1 MQLREIAQS
10 YQLQKILKSSRWGSV
25 LRGTDVRSGQAVVV
39 KLLNVAPAL
48 GPEAMAPAFEK
59 LAATLG
65 GLRGH
70 PHLPVLLDHGFA
82 TDGSA
87 FLVFEPLEGK
97 SVDDL
102 AGASPATLLK
112 LVGGA
117 MTGWEALASR
127 GLPHLNLSP
136 DNLLVAAGEQVKL
149 LGLGT
154 ALFRP
159 RDGAAGAENA
169 RFLAPEVLAGAAAD
183 WRADLYSLARITC
196 QLLGATVGFGETP
209 VVQFPLAVSFELE
222 SDEPLRQVLERSLRQ
237 SPAERPMPRDFREA
251 LVRAVGAPLPAA
263 GPAIQA
269 PAVQAPVV
277 QAPAVQAPL
286 VRTPAAAPP
295 PVATQP
301 SLSQAPPPRLEAPAP
316 MPALAPA
323 PSPPP
328 LITPASPPPAAASLS
343 ALPPLDLPPLSE
355 PVAPEGGGDLLS
367 AVDEEALNALL
378 SVPLPP
384 PRTAGAPT
392 PQPAKAPGT
401 GRHAGPSRPAAAAKP
416 AARGP
421 WFRQPLI
428 LGGAVG
434 VLVLALAAAAWWFF
448 WRPRSE
454 PAPAAPQVALSN
466 VFRRPPIE
474 RLDQAKL
481 LFAQG
486 DDLAARRILR
496 SIAWGEQG
504 LLPPRGCR
512 EMAALEEALS
522 RSALERLPTD
532 LAAGLRTANL
542 EQLQSAVEAGA
553 GQEASL
559 PPEVQAD
566 FSRARGVVDAYAQAR
581 AAAAQKQ
588 HVQVL
593 ERFATLTELLP
604 GASDPE
610 DLRGKAAV
618 AVETQAEALAREAK
632 YVEALAGLEPL
643 ERTWKDR
650 PGLKERLQQ
659 YRTSQ
664 EEEPKQEALLATL
677 PNIERR
683 KKPHEGLEALSG
695 VKPTPH
701 LEARFAEDRKRLE
714 DLLARLDAKPPELTL
729 RDGYLLDYSRGT
741 VVDLSFRAKDDYE
754 VKSVKL
760 LARRKGGKYREL
772 PLEKSRA
779 GSYSVEVSPDFHQ
792 NETFQFYVVA
802 TDISGHETYLGSPDK
817 PQEVKRKQ
825 GFERLVQ

>member
-39 KLLNVAPAL
+39 KLLNVPPAQ
-48 GPEAMAPAFEK
+48 GPAAMAPAFEK

-222 SDEPLRQVLERSLRQ
+222 SDETLRQVLEKSLRQ
-237 SPAERPMPRDFREA
+237 NPAERPMPRDFREA
-251 LVRAVGAPLPAA
+251 LVRAVGSPLPAA
-263 GPAIQA
+263 APAAQSVPA
-269 PAVQAPVV
+269 VQTPAVQAP
-277 QAPAVQAPL
+277 P
-286 VRTPAAAPP
+286 VRTPAVAP
-295 PVATQP
+295 
-301 SLSQAPPPRLEAPAP
+301 APPPRPAAPAAPVLSVPAP

-323 PSPPP
+323 PPP
-328 LITPASPPPAAASLS
+328 LITPAAPPPAAASLS
-343 ALPPLDLPPLSE
+343 SLPPLDLPPLSE
-355 PVAPEGGGDLLS
+355 PAAAEGGGDLLS

-384 PRTAGAPT
+384 PRTPGAPT

-401 GRHAGPSRPAAAAKP
+401 GRHVGPSRPTAAAKP
-416 AARGP
+416 SARGP

-454 PAPAAPQVALSN
+454 PAPAAPQAALSN

-522 RSALERLPTD
+522 RSALERLPAD

-559 PPEVQAD
+559 PLEVQAD

-610 DLRGKAAV
+610 DLRGKAAA

-779 GSYSVEVSPDFHQ
+779 GSYSVEISPDFHQ